1 MADEFTP
8 HFRNDAGVKVIEIG
22 VKSFKCAGATAPFDH
37 PHVFLD
43 MGMDSEVIC
52 PYCST
57 LYKHNSKLASNE
69 AIPPESVYPLKEI
82 A

>member
-1 MADEFTP
+1 MADKHTP
-8 HFRNDAGVKVIEIG
+8 HFRNDKGVKVIEIG

-43 MGMDSEVIC
+43 MGPDDQVIC

-57 LYKHNSKLASNE
+57 LYKLNDALASDE
-69 AIPPESVYPLKEI
+69 AIPPESVYPIEEI